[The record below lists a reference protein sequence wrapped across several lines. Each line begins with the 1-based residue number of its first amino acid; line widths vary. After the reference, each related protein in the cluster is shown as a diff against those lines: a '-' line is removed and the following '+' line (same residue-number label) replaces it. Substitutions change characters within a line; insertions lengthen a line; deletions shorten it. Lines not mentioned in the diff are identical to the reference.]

1 MPDQDRPFR
10 KKNAGEPLP
19 GWAAPTLLL
28 FFLPTALICT
38 GTVPR
43 QEEHTPTHGKHQ
55 QASPDWMQKALPDQ
69 EKNGCLNTQCNN
81 ADYGLS

>member
-1 MPDQDRPFR
+1 M
-10 KKNAGEPLP
+10 
-19 GWAAPTLLL
+19 
-28 FFLPTALICT
+28 ALIFP
-38 GTVPR
+38 GRLPS

-69 EKNGCLNTQCNN
+69 EKNRCLNTQCNN